1 LDVLSVRIDVMRL
14 RPLLALLAPLVLS
27 APAPMARQGHFA
39 KLVERLSEGEG
50 YFPSDNL
57 VTNENSYLH
66 VLGGLEAMGVRGG
79 AYLGVGPEQSFSY
92 IATIHPEVAIL
103 IDIRRDNMLL
113 HLLLKAMFASA
124 HNRLEYLCL
133 LYGRAP
139 PEELYLW
146 TEADLGAILDYIDRT
161 PADTAVQRDNHRR
174 LMKAVTAFGV
184 PLSDQ
189 DRATA
194 RRFHDEFAAA
204 GLDIRYSTRSRRL
217 RLDFPSN
224 RMIYLEVDRE
234 GRQGSYL
241 ATEDRW
247 RSVRDLQLKDRVIP
261 VVGDLAGPSAVR
273 KVGDYLR
280 EIGLTVSALYVSN
293 VEQYLFR
300 GGVFP
305 LFVDN
310 VRNLPTGP
318 QSVLIRSWFS
328 RRGSSDPWPTLPSHV
343 PGYRSTQLLQT
354 FARFHALTRQPELV
368 DYWTLV
374 TDVTP
379 HRAVVPPR

>member
-1 LDVLSVRIDVMRL
+1 MRRL
-14 RPLLALLAPLVLS
+14 RPLLALVAPLVLS
-27 APAPMARQGHFA
+27 APAPILGQGDFA
-39 KLVERLSEGEG
+39 TLIQRLSEGEG

-66 VLGGLEAMGVRGG
+66 VLGDLNATGVRGG
-79 AYLGVGPEQSFSY
+79 AYVGVGPEQSFSY

-113 HLLLKAMFASA
+113 HLLLKAMFEEAR
-124 HNRLEYLCL
+124 NRLEYLCL

-139 PEELYLW
+139 PEDLYLW
-146 TEADLGAILDYIDRT
+146 TDVTLEAILDYIDGA
-161 PADTAVQRDNHRR
+161 PANPALHGENHRR
-174 LMKAVTAFGV
+174 LMEALTAFGV
-184 PLSDQ
+184 PLSDM
-189 DRATA
+189 DRATV
-194 RRFHDEFAAA
+194 RRFHDEFAFA
-204 GLDIRYSTRSRRL
+204 GLDVRYSTRSRRL

-234 GRQGSYL
+234 GNQGSYL

-247 RSVRDLQLKDRVIP
+247 RAVRDLQLKDRVIP

-300 GGVFP
+300 GGLFP

-318 QSVLIRSWFS
+318 NSVIIRSWFS
-328 RRGSSDPWPTLPSHV
+328 RRGGDPWPALPSQV
-343 PGYRSTQLLQT
+343 PGYRSAQLLQT

-368 DYWTLV
+368 DYWTLIS
-374 TDVTP
+374 DVEPRRAALPP
-379 HRAVVPPR
+379 H